1 MPYLRRG
8 NWTIKILSKNW
19 GQCCKGVFVWGCLT
33 RRRQIFRSQDNLLLQ
48 HWPPVDIVTIICKLN
63 VIFFDESKQKT
74 NKQVKA
80 KFVIVTD
87 ELIQRIGL
95 PKLYNYNTLTTP
107 PPSPHLPQLTRTQN
121 TFQWIYNLNLYLS
134 FCTHTTTLYGSR
146 LLFYGIS
153 FWTNVYFAHKK
164 HTQLM

>member
-8 NWTIKILSKNW
+8 NWTIKILSKTW

-63 VIFFDESKQKT
+63 VIFFDERKQIT
-74 NKQVKA
+74 NKLKRNLWLWLMNLSR
-80 KFVIVTD
+80 
-87 ELIQRIGL
+87 ESGYL
-95 PKLYNYNTLTTP
+95 NYITITRWP
-107 PPSPHLPQLTRTQN
+107 PPIPPSAAIDENPKYFPMN
-121 TFQWIYNLNLYLS
+121 IESKSLS
-134 FCTHTTTLYGSR
+134 LFLHTHTTTLYGSR

-153 FWTNVYFAHKK
+153 YWTNVYFAHKK